1 MYAQTKYHREIKT
14 AVMGER
20 TFTIKNLTPILSLP
34 PPSPTQLQIID
45 ACRKSLV
52 LGRLKQKNGEQDMPY
67 DLRRIIRWK
76 KM

>member
-20 TFTIKNLTPILSLP
+20 TFTIKNLTPIL
-34 PPSPTQLQIID
+34 
-45 ACRKSLV
+45 
-52 LGRLKQKNGEQDMPY
+52 MPY

>member
-1 MYAQTKYHREIKT
+1 MYAQTKYREIKT

-20 TFTIKNLTPILSLP
+20 TFTTKNLTPILP
-34 PPSPTQLQIID
+34 PIQLQIID

-67 DLRRIIRWK
+67 DLRRIIGWK